1 MATSR
6 IIENPDQ
13 RSLTT
18 LRGGRA
24 VQPGMDRRAR
34 ISLRA
39 IFRSTR
45 RPEEGS

>member
-24 VQPGMDRRAR
+24 VQPGN
-34 ISLRA
+34 
-39 IFRSTR
+39 
-45 RPEEGS
+45 GSQGADLAQSDIQINETP